1 MRIKCLQYY
10 YPEQSAARAA
20 NFFCFGKQKNLETTD
35 AEKKSKFTS
44 YGGFYNTKKT
54 VKKAIKNKTKPRKRQ
69 RIKKRL
75 WKTNITEEA
84 GVKHQQ

>member
-1 MRIKCLQYY
+1 MPK
-10 YPEQSAARAA
+10 
-20 NFFCFGKQKNLETTD
+20 
-35 AEKKSKFTS
+35 KKSKFTS